1 MRIISGEW
9 FGLHDCSAR
18 KFIEEAG
25 QGHIALGDKGF
36 TAISIEDTASV
47 LAEVV
52 DKPSTF
58 KRVIAIN
65 PGNTPIEKIFD

>member
-1 MRIISGEW
+1 M
-9 FGLHDCSAR
+9 
-18 KFIEEAG
+18 EEAG

-36 TAISIEDTASV
+36 TAISIEDVASV

-65 PGNTPIEKIFD
+65 PGSKPFHNYLIKCKKYLI